1 MAECKIC
8 GAVKKS
14 HPSTWTN
21 WECNKCTLDLIR
33 GVVGVHSKAERQA
46 AEDARKSSETPFE
59 AANVSQKITW
69 GEPAKICEASF
80 DKHCPH
86 CGHGRQ
92 DGFDLGIN
100 NGVVFGGWCDC
111 GFSF

>member
-1 MAECKIC
+1 MAAKVRRKLPQRTVDDTGVADTGFAEI
-8 GAVKKS
+8 
-14 HPSTWTN
+14 PSAS
-21 WECNKCTLDLIR
+21 DHI
-33 GVVGVHSKAERQA
+33 
-46 AEDARKSSETPFE
+46 
-59 AANVSQKITW
+59 SQKITW